1 MNFRKLISALIIL
14 AFFIIGTGFA
24 GSREGKKSQSSN
36 NNIIVTIIGL
46 DREKAL
52 DLSLN
57 KIIYQKIL
65 KIDNAHIIVANKNDI
80 RTLVKSTQLFH
91 FNLEFEKKH
100 DKIKLKA
107 QLYDESQKKLIK
119 GLIKKDI
126 LKDQLIDYT
135 EKALTLLISE
145 LNEA

>member
-14 AFFIIGTGFA
+14 VFFITGTGFA
-24 GSREGKKSQSSN
+24 DLQVNKKSSSSR
-36 NNIIVTIIGL
+36 NIIVTINGL
-46 DREKAL
+46 DKDEAL
-52 DLSLN
+52 DLTLS

-65 KIDNAHIIVANKNDI
+65 KIENAHIIVANKNDI

-91 FNLEFEKKH
+91 FNLEFEQQQN
-100 DKIKLKA
+100 KIKLKA
-107 QLYDESQKKLIK
+107 QLYDESRKKLIK

-126 LKDQLIDYT
+126 LKEQLIDYT
-135 EKALTLLISE
+135 ERALIILISE

>member
-1 MNFRKLISALIIL
+1 M
-14 AFFIIGTGFA
+14 GTGFA
-24 GSREGKKSQSSN
+24 GLQGDKKSSSPR
-36 NNIIVTIIGL
+36 NIIVTINGL
-46 DREKAL
+46 SREKSL
-52 DLSLN
+52 DISVN

-65 KIDNAHIIVANKNDI
+65 KIENSHIIVANKNDI

-91 FNLEFEKKH
+91 FNLEFEQQH

-107 QLYDESQKKLIK
+107 QLYDESHKKLIK

-126 LKDQLIDYT
+126 LKEQLIDYT
-135 EKALTLLISE
+135 ERALTILISE

>member
-1 MNFRKLISALIIL
+1 MNLRKLLSGFIIL
-14 AFFIIGTGFA
+14 LFFIMGTGFA
-24 GSREGKKSQSSN
+24 GLQGDKKSSSPR
-36 NNIIVTIIGL
+36 NIIVTINGL
-46 DREKAL
+46 DQQKAL

-65 KIDNAHIIVANKNDI
+65 KIENSHIIVANKNDI

-91 FNLEFEKKH
+91 FNLEFEQH
-100 DKIKLKA
+100 QDKIKLKA
-107 QLYDESQKKLIK
+107 QLYDESHKKLIK

-126 LKDQLIDYT
+126 LKEQLIDYT
-135 EKALTLLISE
+135 ERALTILISE